1 MLHKLFTIKFLIFIF
16 SVVYCSAQT
25 LPPGFNQVLVAP
37 GITAPTTMA
46 QTPDGRFLVAT
57 QWGTLHV
64 VKHDTLLAQPFIT
77 LNVNV
82 DGERGLL
89 GVAVDPDFVNNQ
101 YVYLCYTVASGAFNR
116 VSRFTASGDTVVP
129 GSEVVLIDLDSLIA
143 NYHGGGHLGFGPD
156 GKLYIATGENGRP
169 NKSQDIDSYLGK
181 ILRINPDG
189 SVPVDNPIPGPGKR
203 NHVWAYGLRNPFTF
217 AFQPG
222 TGRLF
227 VDDVGEITW
236 EEINDITSGGGNYGW
251 PAAEGMSSNTAYV
264 NPYFDYL
271 HGVNPGQGCA
281 ITGGTFFNPDTTN
294 YPAAYLDHYFY
305 IDYCGNWI
313 NMIDLNGSPTWSNF
327 ASGIANYSVALTTGL
342 DGNLYFL
349 SRNNEALYKIAY
361 TSVQSPVIVNQPL
374 SQTISTGF
382 PVTFS
387 VTASGAATLNYQ
399 WYKGASLISGA
410 NADSYTIPSV
420 AFTDSGYYHVTVTNG
435 FGNTV
440 SNDAHLSVTSNQ
452 PPVAVIDTPLA
463 NSFYT
468 AGDVIHFH
476 GSANDPEDGLLPD
489 TGYHW
494 LVVFHH
500 DTHVH
505 PGPTADQNVS
515 SGTFTIGNVGEKS
528 TNVFYRL
535 YLIVHDHDGLVDSAF
550 VDLYPRISQ
559 LTLNSQPSGLTLL
572 LDGQPFT
579 TPYSVPS
586 VEGMYRMVSAPNSQL
601 YGSTNMV
608 FTHWGNGGAL
618 SQTFTT
624 PVNDTVFTA
633 YYDSL
638 QLSYTLGNDTTVC
651 IGDTIVL
658 DAGNYQN
665 YLWTNG
671 SLNQSI
677 LVSSTTPTTI
687 ITGVTV
693 TDGNGLV
700 GNDSITI
707 VFDVCDGIQALE
719 NSQVSIFPNPTTG
732 EFSIGPQKQNYLY
745 TVTDIS
751 GHLIF
756 DNILVNANQTKK
768 ITLPQGAFVV
778 SIFSTD
784 HQLLERRN
792 VLVTTK

>member
-1 MLHKLFTIKFLIFIF
+1 
-16 SVVYCSAQT
+16 
-25 LPPGFNQVLVAP
+25 
-37 GITAPTTMA
+37 MA
-46 QTPDGRFLVAT
+46 QTPDGRFFGYSVGNIACCQAWHLIDPA
-57 QWGTLHV
+57 
-64 VKHDTLLAQPFIT
+64 FIT

-101 YVYLCYTVASGAFNR
+101 YVYLCYTVPSGAFNR

-129 GSEVVLIDLDSLIA
+129 GSEVVIIDLDSLIA

-156 GKLYIATGENGRP
+156 GKLYIATGENGRSY
-169 NKSQDIDSYLGK
+169 KSQDIDSYLGK
-181 ILRINPDG
+181 ILRINSDG

-203 NHVWAYGLRNPFTF
+203 DHVWAYGLRNPFTF

-227 VDDVGEITW
+227 VDDVGEVTW
-236 EEINDITSGGGNYGW
+236 EEINDITSRRWKLRLACCGRNEQQSLMW
-251 PAAEGMSSNTAYV
+251 ILILITCMESIRARVAPLQAEHFQSGYN
-264 NPYFDYL
+264 
-271 HGVNPGQGCA
+271 
-281 ITGGTFFNPDTTN
+281 N
-294 YPAAYLDHYFY
+294 YPAALPRSLFFTS
-305 IDYCGNWI
+305 ITAVTGSTCLIWMVP
-313 NMIDLNGSPTWSNF
+313 NMVKLLLLVSQIIPLLSWPDLMAICTSFRG
-327 ASGIANYSVALTTGL
+327 TTKHSTKL
-342 DGNLYFL
+342 P
-349 SRNNEALYKIAY
+349 Y

-374 SQTISTGF
+374 SQLISTGF
-382 PVTFS
+382 GYFLSHSKRGRDTELSMVQRRFS
-387 VTASGAATLNYQ
+387 YFRSKCWL
-399 WYKGASLISGA
+399 
-410 NADSYTIPSV
+410 YTIPSV

-476 GSANDPEDGLLPD
+476 GSANDPEDGMLPD

-500 DTHVH
+500 DTC
-505 PGPTADQNVS
+505 A
-515 SGTFTIGNVGEKS
+515 SGTYSRSECQFRTFTIGNVGKNQRMFLS
-528 TNVFYRL
+528 
-535 YLIVHDHDGLVDSAF
+535 IVSDCSW
-550 VDLYPRISQ
+550 PWRIGWLCLCRSVSSCFTTHTQ
-559 LTLNSQPSGLTLL
+559 LTTIRTHSVVRWTTIHNSIFCSKCRRH
-572 LDGQPFT
+572 
-579 TPYSVPS
+579 VPN
-586 VEGMYRMVSAPNSQL
+586 GHAPNSQL
-601 YGSTNMV
+601 YGTTNMV
-608 FTHWGNGGAL
+608 FTHWDNGGSL

-638 QLSYTLGNDTTVC
+638 QLSYHLGNDTTVC

-677 LVSSTTPTTI
+677 QVTSATPTTI

-732 EFSIGPQKQNYLY
+732 EFSIGPAETRLSIHRHGYFRAFDLWQHSRKCQSNKKSRFRKVHLLFLY
-745 TVTDIS
+745 FQQIINS
-751 GHLIF
+751 LNEEMF
-756 DNILVNANQTKK
+756 W
-768 ITLPQGAFVV
+768 
-778 SIFSTD
+778 
-784 HQLLERRN
+784 
-792 VLVTTK
+792 